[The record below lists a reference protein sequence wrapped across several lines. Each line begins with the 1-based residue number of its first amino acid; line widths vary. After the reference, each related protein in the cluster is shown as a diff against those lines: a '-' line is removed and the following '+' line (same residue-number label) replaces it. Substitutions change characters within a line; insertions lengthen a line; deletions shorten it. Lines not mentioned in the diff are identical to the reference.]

1 MRNFFLHI
9 NLKVALVLS
18 LLFFISEGIVAQ
30 KLTLFEAI
38 ALAQEKSISK
48 RKAETDLI
56 LAQNQLK
63 IMESG
68 LKPQLSLGATL
79 PNFYKTSSAITQPDG
94 TISFLPITQDNSS
107 LNFSL
112 SQRLLSTNTRF
123 FAETQMRRYHD
134 YSDLGLTSFNSTP
147 FRIGIEQPLN
157 GFNSLKWNQKIFG
170 LEQESARLK
179 LDINRE
185 EIATEVT
192 VAYFDLLIA
201 KTNLEIAQTNAEN
214 NQKIYE
220 IALERDRL
228 GKISRSDFLQL
239 ELSLNSSRQEIL
251 NARRE
256 LIRTNSRLREV
267 MNLDLHDDAV
277 LDAVAPE
284 NLSQSELDP
293 SKAADI
299 AWQRR
304 PEHLDFRKQILE
316 AEKALEQAGKEN
328 GWQATLFATL
338 GYVGTGS
345 QFSHSYQNPQ
355 SENMVQVGLSIPI
368 LDGGRRKYSI
378 QSNQQNKNYI
388 VAETEYQEQVFKQN
402 VRQLA
407 LQFKNIREEVEL
419 GRKSLDIAGK
429 RYEIANQ
436 RYVLNDISITDLGI
450 AFNERDMAWRNYISL
465 LRGYWVSYYTLRQL
479 TLENF

>member
-1 MRNFFLHI
+1 MKIIYQHI
-9 NLKVALVLS
+9 DLKFILLS
-18 LLFFISEGIVAQ
+18 CLFFISTTLRAQ
-30 KLTLFEAI
+30 KLSLFEAI
-38 ALAQEKSISK
+38 TFAQEKAMSRQK
-48 RKAETDLI
+48 VENNFI
-56 LAQNQLK
+56 LAKNQLK
-63 IMESG
+63 IMEAG

-79 PNFYKTSSAITQPDG
+79 PSFYKTSSAITQPDG
-94 TISFLPITQDNSS
+94 TINFLPITQDNSS

-134 YSDLGLTSFNSTP
+134 YSDLGLNSFNSTP

-170 LEQESARLK
+170 LEQESARLR

-192 VAYFDLLIA
+192 LAYFDLLIA

-220 IALERDRL
+220 IALERDQL

-239 ELSLNSSRQEIL
+239 ELSLNSSHQEIL

-304 PEHLDFRKQILE
+304 PEHLDFRKQIIE

-345 QFSHSYQNPQ
+345 QFSHSYQNAQ
-355 SENMVQVGLSIPI
+355 AENMVQVGLSIPI

-419 GRKSLDIAGK
+419 GKKSLEIAGK

-465 LRGYWVSYYTLRQL
+465 LRGYWVTYYTLRQL
-479 TLENF
+479 TLEDI